1 MLTMY
6 TLSIFSVSYM
16 VLDLK
21 YNPNICKPSIDI
33 FNQLYN
39 SLIPFTAE
47 MKKIL
52 KQITKYS
59 YSLYK

>member
-1 MLTMY
+1 MLTVY
-6 TLSIFSVSYM
+6 ILSIFSVSYM

-21 YNPNICKPSIDI
+21 YNPNVCKRSIDI

-39 SLIPFTAE
+39 SLIPVTAE
-47 MKKIL
+47 IKKIL

-59 YSLYK
+59 YSDYK

>member
-16 VLDLK
+16 ILDLK

-33 FNQLYN
+33 FNQLN
-39 SLIPFTAE
+39 KEI
-47 MKKIL
+47 KKIL

-59 YSLYK
+59 YSGYK